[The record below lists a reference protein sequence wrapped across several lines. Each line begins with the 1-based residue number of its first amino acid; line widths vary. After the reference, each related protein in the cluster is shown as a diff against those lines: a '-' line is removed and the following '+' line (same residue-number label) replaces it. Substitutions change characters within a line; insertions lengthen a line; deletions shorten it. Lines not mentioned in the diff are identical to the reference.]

1 VIFRPLTTGLTSGKR
16 GTAPATSEIVLAEVI
31 YQYRSL
37 IGKCELGLGLDWD
50 DIEKVGVIEA
60 AFAPGADDRR
70 MATGRKFRREK
81 VRMEARLRGDRINDQ
96 IDVVEIGP
104 GGLVIRNAP
113 YVSRG
118 EQVEVVIEGD
128 DGTSYRFRAR
138 GVWLR
143 DDGDDYRVGL
153 AFVGMPVR
161 IHKVTLSHHETDVV
175 DKIVAAAA

>member
-1 VIFRPLTTGLTSGKR
+1 M
-16 GTAPATSEIVLAEVI
+16 LAEVI

-50 DIEKVGVIEA
+50 EIEQVGMIEA
-60 AFAPGADDRR
+60 AFEPLPDDRR
-70 MATGRKFRREK
+70 STLGRRFRREK
-81 VRMEARLRGDRINDQ
+81 VKLSARLRGDRINDQ
-96 IDVVEIGP
+96 IDIIELGL
-104 GGLVIRNAP
+104 GGLVVRNAP

-118 EQVEVVIEGD
+118 EQVEIVVDGD

-153 AFVGMPVR
+153 ALVGMPVR
-161 IHKVTLSHHETDVV
+161 LHKVSLSHHEVDVV